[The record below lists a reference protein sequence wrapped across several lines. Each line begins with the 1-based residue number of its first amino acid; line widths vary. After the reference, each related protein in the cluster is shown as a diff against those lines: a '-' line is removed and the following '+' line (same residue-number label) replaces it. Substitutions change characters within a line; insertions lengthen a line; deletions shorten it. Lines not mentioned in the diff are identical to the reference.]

1 MLKGL
6 LEEHKSLGIKIKG
19 MADRNTPE
27 NKKLMYKECDRI
39 GSAIVTAVLERNYPC
54 NCEPIPYNLFK
65 GDLKLSPNPFT
76 EPDEICIEVK
86 TETFMSDNLFMET
99 SSNEETSAWIR
110 TATKQ
115 PMILIHSYPDKRNK
129 RAIID
134 TCLAHGDTEKLL
146 PALVSGKFGRS
157 IETRYN
163 TTGVLFSIDSIEEV
177 PGYIETISINK

>member
-129 RAIID
+129 LI
-134 TCLAHGDTEKLL
+134 LFDTEKLL